1 MLQRTISLR
10 TFDLRRIIIILY
22 RQIDMTSIDNPP
34 KSPATKKESLSVLC
48 LAALGVVY
56 GDIGTSPLYV
66 MKTVFD
72 PAHGLALTDHNII
85 GVISLIFWA
94 IMIVV
99 TLKYITLFLRAD
111 NHGEGGIMA
120 LLSLASSSVI
130 NRPQLRNILFM
141 IGAFGAALFYGDGVI
156 TPAISVLSAVE
167 GLEVA
172 TPLLQPYVLPITLI
186 VLISLFLI
194 QQRGTGRVGAM
205 FGPITLLW
213 FVTLGLIG
221 IINIAAAPEI
231 LHAFNPFFAVS
242 FCLKNGLL
250 AFITLGAVVLAVTG
264 GEALY
269 ADMGHFGVKPIRFA
283 WYGCVLPALILNY
296 LGQGALLLANPSAL
310 SNPFFL
316 LFPSWALYPMVVL
329 ATAAT
334 VIASQAVISGVFSV
348 TRQAIQLGFLP
359 RMQIRHTS
367 DQKIGQIYIPF
378 VNWILLVAVIMA
390 VVGFGSSSNLA
401 SAYGVAVTA
410 TMVIE
415 TLLTFF
421 VLRFAWNYPL
431 TISILMTGFL
441 LTVDATFFA
450 ATILKIFQGG
460 WFPLVI
466 GTIIFFVMITW
477 NRGRKILEEHLRSV
491 DIPLESFLESLIA
504 DPPARV
510 AGTAVFL
517 TSNPNG
523 VPHALLHNLAHNQV
537 LHECV
542 VFLTVNYLEIPRVS
556 YEERISIKKLIGNCY
571 QITVRYGFK
580 DEPDL
585 PAALEICEQYGL
597 EFEPLKTSFFLSRE
611 IIVSTPGG
619 GMTQWQERVFATMA
633 RNAGNAAEYFKLPAN
648 RILELGTRIEI

>member
-1 MLQRTISLR
+1 MPTSDSKSKTATTKEGSLGV
-10 TFDLRRIIIILY
+10 
-22 RQIDMTSIDNPP
+22 
-34 KSPATKKESLSVLC
+34 LS

-72 PAHGLALTDHNII
+72 PAHGLAITNHNIM

-94 IMIVV
+94 IMMVV
-99 TLKYITLFLRAD
+99 TVKYVTLMLRAD

-120 LLSLASSSVI
+120 LLALASSSVV
-130 NRPQLRNILFM
+130 NRPQLHRILFM
-141 IGAFGAALFYGDGVI
+141 IGAFGAALFYGDGMI

-172 TPLLQPYVLPITLI
+172 TPLLQPYVIPITLF

-194 QQRGTGRVGAM
+194 QQRGTGGIGAM
-205 FGPITLLW
+205 FGPITLIW
-213 FVTLGLIG
+213 FITLGFVG
-221 IINIAAAPEI
+221 IINIASAPEI
-231 LHAFNPFFAVS
+231 LQALNPRFAFT
-242 FCLKNGLL
+242 FCLNNGLL
-250 AFITLGAVVLAVTG
+250 AFIAFGAIVLAVTG

-269 ADMGHFGVKPIRFA
+269 ADMGHFGKKPIRQA

-296 LGQGALLLANPSAL
+296 LGQGALLLADSSAI

-316 LFPSWALYPMVVL
+316 LFPSWALYPAVAL

-334 VIASQAVISGVFSV
+334 VIASQAVITGVFSV
-348 TRQAIQLGFLP
+348 TRQAIQLGLLP

-378 VNWILLVAVIMA
+378 VNWVLLAAVIMA

-415 TLLTFF
+415 TILTFF
-421 VLRFAWNYPL
+421 VLRFAWKYPL
-431 TISILMTGFL
+431 IVGIIATGFFFII
-441 LTVDATFFA
+441 DATFFA

-466 GTIIFFVMITW
+466 GAIIFFVMVTW
-477 NRGRKILEEHLRSV
+477 NSGRKLMLEKLRSD
-491 DIPLESFLESLIA
+491 DISLEPFLESLLA
-504 DPPARV
+504 HPPVRV
-510 AGTAVFL
+510 AGTSVFV
-517 TSNPNG
+517 TANSKG
-523 VPHALLHNLAHNQV
+523 VPHALLHNLSHNQV

-542 VFLTVNYLEIPRVS
+542 VFLTVDYREIPRVTDEARVS
-556 YEERISIKKLIGNCY
+556 VKPLIGNCY
-571 QITVRYGFK
+571 QIKVHYGFK

-585 PAALEICEQYGL
+585 PLALEMCKQPGL
-597 EFEPLKTSFFLSRE
+597 EFEPLKTSYFLSRE
-611 IIVSTPGG
+611 IVVPTQGA
-619 GMTQWQERVFATMA
+619 GMTQWQERIFATMA
-633 RNAGNAAEYFKLPAN
+633 RNASNAAEYFNLPAN
-648 RILELGTRIEI
+648 RVLELGTRIEI

>member
-1 MLQRTISLR
+1 MATLDSKPKTATTKEGSLGV
-10 TFDLRRIIIILY
+10 
-22 RQIDMTSIDNPP
+22 
-34 KSPATKKESLSVLC
+34 LS

-72 PAHGLALTDHNII
+72 PAHGLAITNDNIM

-94 IMIVV
+94 IMMVV
-99 TLKYITLFLRAD
+99 TVKYVTLMLRAD

-120 LLSLASSSVI
+120 LLALASLSIV
-130 NRPQLRNILFM
+130 NRPQLHHILFM

-172 TPLLQPYVLPITLI
+172 TPLLQPYVIPITLT

-194 QQRGTGRVGAM
+194 QQRGTGGIGAM
-205 FGPITLLW
+205 FGPITLIW
-213 FVTLGLIG
+213 FITLGFVG
-221 IINIAAAPEI
+221 IINIASAPEI
-231 LHAFNPFFAVS
+231 LQALNPLFAFT
-242 FCLKNGLL
+242 FCLNNGLL
-250 AFITLGAVVLAVTG
+250 AFIAFGAIVLAVTG

-269 ADMGHFGVKPIRFA
+269 ADMGHFGKKPIRLA

-296 LGQGALLLANPSAL
+296 LGQGALLLADSSAI

-316 LFPSWALYPMVVL
+316 LFPSWALYPAVAL

-378 VNWILLVAVIMA
+378 VNWVLLAAVIMA

-415 TLLTFF
+415 TILTFF
-421 VLRFAWNYPL
+421 VLRFAWKYPL
-431 TISILMTGFL
+431 IVGILATGFFL
-441 LTVDATFFA
+441 IIDATFFA

-466 GTIIFFVMITW
+466 GAIIFFIMITW
-477 NRGRKILEEHLRSV
+477 HGGRKIMLEKLRSD
-491 DIPLESFLESLIA
+491 DISLEPFLESLLA
-504 DPPARV
+504 HPPVRV
-510 AGTAVFL
+510 AGTSVFV
-517 TSNPNG
+517 TANSKG
-523 VPHALLHNLAHNQV
+523 VPHALLHNLSHNQV

-542 VFLTVNYLEIPRVS
+542 VFLTVDYREIPRVPD
-556 YEERISIKKLIGNCY
+556 EERVSVKSLIGNCY
-571 QITVRYGFK
+571 QIKVHYGFK

-585 PAALEICEQYGL
+585 PLALEMCKQPGL
-597 EFEPLKTSFFLSRE
+597 EFEPLKTSYFLSRE
-611 IIVSTPGG
+611 IVVPTPGN
-619 GMTQWQERVFATMA
+619 GMTQWQERIFSTMA
-633 RNAGNAAEYFKLPAN
+633 RNASNAAEYFNLPAN
-648 RILELGTRIEI
+648 RVLELGTRIEI

>member
-1 MLQRTISLR
+1 MINTSGSEHGTVKEASLGV
-10 TFDLRRIIIILY
+10 
-22 RQIDMTSIDNPP
+22 
-34 KSPATKKESLSVLC
+34 LS

-72 PAHGLALTDHNII
+72 PAHGLAITDSNIM
-85 GVISLIFWA
+85 GAVSLIFWA

-99 TLKYITLFLRAD
+99 TVKYITLFLRAD

-120 LLSLASSSVI
+120 LLSLASSSI
-130 NRPQLRNILFM
+130 ANRPRLRNILFM

-194 QQRGTGRVGAM
+194 QQRGTGGIGAL
-205 FGPITLLW
+205 FGPITLIW
-213 FVTLGLIG
+213 FVTLGFVG
-221 IINIAAAPEI
+221 VINIAAAPEI
-231 LHAFNPFFAVS
+231 LRAFNP
-242 FCLKNGLL
+242 LL
-250 AFITLGAVVLAVTG
+250 AFDFCIDNGILAFIAFGAVVLAVTG

-269 ADMGHFGVKPIRFA
+269 ADMGHFGIKPIRVA
-283 WYGCVLPALILNY
+283 WYGCVLPSLILNY
-296 LGQGALLLANPSAL
+296 LGQGALLLTDSSTI

-316 LFPSWALYPMVVL
+316 LFPSWALYPAVAL

-378 VNWILLVAVIMA
+378 VNWILLIAVIMA
-390 VVGFGSSSNLA
+390 VVGFGSSSDLA
-401 SAYGVAVTA
+401 SAYGVAVTT

-415 TLLTFF
+415 TILTFF
-421 VLRFAWNYPL
+421 VLRFAWKYPL
-431 TISILMTGFL
+431 IVGILATGFF
-441 LTVDATFFA
+441 LTIDATFFA

-466 GTIIFFVMITW
+466 GFVVFFVMITW
-477 NRGRKILEEHLRSV
+477 NRGRKILLERLRSD
-491 DIPLESFLESLIA
+491 DIPLESFLDSLLA
-504 DPPARV
+504 HPPIRV
-510 AGTAVFL
+510 EGTAIFL
-517 TSNPNG
+517 TSNPHG

-542 VFLTVNYLEIPRVS
+542 VFLTVEYLEVPRVS
-556 YEERISIKKLIGNCY
+556 DRERIAIKPLIGNCY
-571 QITVRYGFK
+571 RITVRYGYK
-580 DEPDL
+580 DEPNIPL
-585 PAALEICEQYGL
+585 ALEMCKQPGL
-597 EFEPLKTSFFLSRE
+597 AFEPLEASYFLSRE
-611 IIVSTPGG
+611 IVVPTPGD
-619 GMTQWQERVFATMA
+619 GMTQWQERLFATMA

-648 RILELGTRIEI
+648 RVLELGTRIEI